1 MMDMRKANVLILG
14 GTGTL
19 GRAITRTLIQE
30 YPGIHISIL
39 SRDEHKQA
47 QMRREFPK
55 VRYIIGDIRDLDQR
69 HFAKQDIVF
78 HVAALKHVDGCEAN
92 VEECIKTNVLGTM
105 NAADAAIA
113 AGVRHFIFSST
124 DKAVD
129 PINTYGYSKALSE
142 KVLFSYNKLN
152 LGTKFSIYR
161 WGNVLGSQGSV
172 VPIFAE
178 TLRKERAAYITH
190 QSMTRYWLPIDWAV
204 RFMLRTFP
212 DAKTDR
218 AMICPNM
225 KAASV
230 LNVVKAVASIVG
242 VPQYR
247 VAPTGVRPGE
257 KLHEVMES
265 RHSAS
270 ITVPSSDEAEEYTE
284 EELIELLR
292 PILQGAS

>member
-1 MMDMRKANVLILG
+1 MMDMRKSNVLILG

-19 GRAITRTLIQE
+19 GRALVRTLSHE
-30 YPGIHISIL
+30 YPGINISVL

-47 QMRREFPK
+47 HMRREFPK
-55 VRYIIGDIRDLDQR
+55 VRFIIGDIRDLDQR
-69 HFAKQDIVF
+69 HFVKQDIVF

-92 VEECIKTNVLGTM
+92 VGECIKTNVLGTM

-142 KVLFSYNKLN
+142 KVLISYNKLN

-172 VPIFAE
+172 IPIFAE

-212 DAKTDR
+212 DARTDR

-225 KAASV
+225 KSASV
-230 LNVVKAVASIVG
+230 LNIVKAVASIVG

-257 KLHEVMES
+257 KIHEVMES
-265 RHSAS
+265 QHAPTV
-270 ITVPSSDEAEEYTE
+270 TVPSSDAADEYTE
-284 EELIELLR
+284 EELIEMLK